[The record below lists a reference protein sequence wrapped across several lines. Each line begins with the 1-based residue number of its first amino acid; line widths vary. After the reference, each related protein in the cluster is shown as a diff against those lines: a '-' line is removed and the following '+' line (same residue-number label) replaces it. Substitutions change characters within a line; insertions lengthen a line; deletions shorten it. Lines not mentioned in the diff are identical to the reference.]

1 MNQQR
6 KNNVRKRLKL
16 HILLL
21 FMLVMVYNHNVWAME
36 RFSSFKTNGGIYP
49 RGGAM
54 ERGFTDVIQIAQL
67 QTRKESLSPPLSPL
81 SKPPLQSSSSSS
93 LQQYHR
99 LTRRN
104 ERMTTSSNSI
114 RHRLE
119 NNNNNILTSKRGMI
133 ANKLQSLGNIRNN
146 NGSSH
151 DVSHNGNIHHNTIR
165 TDTESFVDERLS
177 YVFMRNPPS
186 SSLKKTSSPN
196 MEDSTQ
202 IPPTSSSSSSSSSHH
217 GQRLIYRYFGR
228 SRTRTGSDSIP
239 FIILGPSVDHWKI
252 CGKILASRGFNVMAC
267 ERVQDD
273 DNNHNN
279 NNGWIKDSSTMNPP
293 PNKEPMIYMDEDG
306 RPIHEGEALI
316 TSILNALK
324 WQKAVLVGCDEESV
338 LLIEAAIR
346 MAPERVAGLVLC
358 GDLQAVE
365 KHVEKQIENLKHQ
378 ASHVEE
384 DYNMSVDSFLE
395 DFLDCPTSI
404 IWGGDRGDDCIMR
417 EAEVDT
423 LRSVIIGGGVAP
435 HRRLPEQFAW
445 TLSRFVENKVSPHSA
460 AYDLGQMEDENG
472 EEYNG
477 PLRDEVELS
486 PPAESRLRRAINYTR
501 YHSVWKD
508 ILPESVTKAFDD
520 IFAPG
525 SLLVTGRV
533 LAFAIMYMSIAR
545 VSLFQY
551 RNIQNLP
558 TTIFSAKNLM
568 NLLASVPAVLFRRKR
583 HNDDDDDG
591 PVTDSGGNVLFQD
604 EIDENEKLKDSLVVE
619 PVPEL
624 KTTEEPNNS
633 HSQQPKNPLETDKV
647 DDLDPL
653 IMRDDSLL
661 NDKEQEMEKEE
672 TMDKSQHRHDHEND
686 DDMQDQDLKH
696 FFFDQIVS

>member
-1 MNQQR
+1 MNQKR
-6 KNNVRKRLKL
+6 KNNCRKRLKL

-21 FMLVMVYNHNVWAME
+21 LMMVMVYNHNVWAME
-36 RFSSFKTNGGIYP
+36 RFSGSFKHNNGGIYP

-67 QTRKESLSPPLSPL
+67 KTRSP
-81 SKPPLQSSSSSS
+81 K
-93 LQQYHR
+93 
-99 LTRRN
+99 
-104 ERMTTSSNSI
+104 TTSPTIRSTRSTTSNSSANTSMK
-114 RHRLE
+114 H
-119 NNNNNILTSKRGMI
+119 NVLTSKRGI
-133 ANKLQSLGNIRNN
+133 ISNKLHSFGIIRNHSHDNHNNNNNNN
-146 NGSSH
+146 NGKDHHST
-151 DVSHNGNIHHNTIR
+151 HNIIQ
-165 TDTESFVDERLS
+165 TDDEEEESLEERLP
-177 YVFMRNPPS
+177 YVFMRNSPTLNRKSSLASTTTTSDSTIQNPS
-186 SSLKKTSSPN
+186 SSIN
-196 MEDSTQ
+196 
-202 IPPTSSSSSSSSSHH
+202 H
-217 GQRLIYRYFGR
+217 GQRLVYRYFGR

-267 ERVQDD
+267 ERVP
-273 DNNHNN
+273 NE
-279 NNGWIKDSSTMNPP
+279 DSNANS
-293 PNKEPMIYMDEDG
+293 KEPTLYMDQDG

-365 KHVEKQIENLKHQ
+365 RHVEKQIENLKHQ
-378 ASHVEE
+378 ASSSGSGSISSSSSHADE
-384 DYNMSVDSFLE
+384 DYNMNVDSFLE

-423 LRSVIIGGGVAP
+423 LRTVIIGGGVAP

-460 AYDLGQMEDENG
+460 AYDLGQTMEDHDG
-472 EEYNG
+472 EYDNSLG
-477 PLRDEVELS
+477 DDVEHA

-508 ILPESVTKAFDD
+508 ILPENITKAFDD

-533 LAFAIMYMSIAR
+533 IAFAIMYMSIAR

-551 RNIQNLP
+551 QNIRDLP
-558 TTIFSAKNLM
+558 TTIFSTKNIM
-568 NLLASVPAVLFRRKR
+568 NLLASVPSLLFRRKR
-583 HNDDDDDG
+583 QEEVNDDG
-591 PVTDSGGNVLFQD
+591 RPLTDSDGNVLFQD
-604 EIDENEKLKDSLVVE
+604 EIDENEKLKDPLVVE
-619 PVPEL
+619 SVPEL
-624 KTTEEPNNS
+624 DETKEEEEEEEPSNNS
-633 HSQQPKNPLETDKV
+633 HSSQPPP

-653 IMRDDSLL
+653 HMRDDSSSHDHDPMVEQEEK
-661 NDKEQEMEKEE
+661 NDKF
-672 TMDKSQHRHDHEND
+672 HHDHSKDEHTDEHDNT
-686 DDMQDQDLKH
+686 MQDQDLKH

>member
-6 KNNVRKRLKL
+6 KNNYRKRLKI

-21 FMLVMVYNHNVWAME
+21 LMFIMVYNHNVWAIE
-36 RFSSFKTNGGIYP
+36 RFNSSFKNNNNGGIYP

-54 ERGFTDVIQIAQL
+54 ERGFTDVIQIAPL
-67 QTRKESLSPPLSPL
+67 QTRSESLLSSRSYNPT
-81 SKPPLQSSSSSS
+81 SSTTTTTTSTISRREERIRKARYGSSSS
-93 LQQYHR
+93 
-99 LTRRN
+99 
-104 ERMTTSSNSI
+104 
-114 RHRLE
+114 
-119 NNNNNILTSKRGMI
+119 NNNSMGNNVLTSKRGMI
-133 ANKLQSLGNIRNN
+133 SNKLQSLGNNRNGNNKNNTNN
-146 NGSSH
+146 NNKDTHGQ
-151 DVSHNGNIHHNTIR
+151 NTIR
-165 TDTESFVDERLS
+165 TDVEDRLP
-177 YVFMRNPPS
+177 YVFMRNPPTS
-186 SSLKKTSSPN
+186 TLNKSSLQSTTTTTTTTATTTLDP
-196 MEDSTQ
+196 TQ
-202 IPPTSSSSSSSSSHH
+202 ISPSSSSNH

-267 ERVQDD
+267 ERVPTEESITSPTTT
-273 DNNHNN
+273 NNF
-279 NNGWIKDSSTMNPP
+279 S
-293 PNKEPMIYMDEDG
+293 KEPILYMDEDG

-358 GDLQAVE
+358 GDLQSVE
-365 KHVEKQIENLKHQ
+365 RHVEKLIENLERQ
-378 ASHVEE
+378 ASHLDE
-384 DYNMSVDSFLE
+384 DTTNMSVDSFLE

-404 IWGGDRGDDCIMR
+404 IWGGDRGDDCITR

-460 AYDLGQMEDENG
+460 AYDLGQTMEGQDG
-472 EEYNG
+472 EYSTSLG
-477 PLRDEVELS
+477 DDVEQA
-486 PPAESRLRRAINYTR
+486 PPSESRLRRAINYTR
-501 YHSVWKD
+501 YHSVWKE
-508 ILPESVTKAFDD
+508 ILPESITKALDD

-533 LAFAIMYMSIAR
+533 IAFAIMYMSIAR

-551 RNIQNLP
+551 QNIRDLP
-558 TTIFSAKNLM
+558 TTIFSAKNIM
-568 NLLASVPAVLFRRKR
+568 NLLVSVPGLLFRRKR
-583 HNDDDDDG
+583 QMIDDG
-591 PVTDSGGNVLFQD
+591 RPVTDSGGNVLFQD
-604 EIDENEKLKDSLVVE
+604 EIDENEKLKDPLVAE
-619 PVPEL
+619 SVPEL
-624 KTTEEPNNS
+624 DTEEESKS
-633 HSQQPKNPLETDKV
+633 HSQPPMNNPLDTDKV
-647 DDLDPL
+647 DDYDPL
-653 IMRDDSLL
+653 IMRDDSILE
-661 NDKEQEMEKEE
+661 DGDHMEKEDQD
-672 TMDKSQHRHDHEND
+672 DKFHHRND
-686 DDMQDQDLKH
+686 DDHDDIQDQDLKH